1 MFNILSTA
9 NKHQRDQYI
18 QFFED
23 GHKYIITCD
32 PDSKYTSVTTIIHDN
47 FPSFN
52 AEIIVAKMMSSPNYK
67 EGHKYWGMTG
77 DEIKAKWSNDGTS
90 ASGAGTEMH
99 YQIECFMNNPN
110 VNSSYTHKQLYYD
123 YVKSSSNTTRKRKQ
137 TQIIQTT
144 EWSYFIDFIK
154 NTPHLKPY
162 RTEWTVYH
170 EDLKIAGSID
180 MVYENADGTLS
191 IYDWKRSKEIVR
203 TNNFNEFATTE
214 CIRHIPNVNYWHY
227 ALQLNIYKAILE
239 TKYGKKVRDLYL
251 VRLHPDNID
260 KTYDLIMLPI
270 LTDDVNR
277 LFEHKAKQL
286 CEENA

>member
-1 MFNILSTA
+1 
-9 NKHQRDQYI
+9 
-18 QFFED
+18 
-23 GHKYIITCD
+23 
-32 PDSKYTSVTTIIHDN
+32 
-47 FPSFN
+47 
-52 AEIIVAKMMSSPNYK
+52 
-67 EGHKYWGMTG
+67 
-77 DEIKAKWSNDGTS
+77 
-90 ASGAGTEMH
+90 
-99 YQIECFMNNPN
+99 
-110 VNSSYTHKQLYYD
+110 
-123 YVKSSSNTTRKRKQ
+123 
-137 TQIIQTT
+137 
-144 EWSYFIDFIK
+144 
-154 NTPHLKPY
+154 
-162 RTEWTVYH
+162 
-170 EDLKIAGSID
+170 